1 MGIGDWN
8 DGMNSIGDEGRGE
21 SVWLGWFLCVVLEK
35 FAPVCLRMG
44 DEVRAAHYRKERE
57 RIMAAINEHA
67 WDGEW
72 YRRACTDE
80 GVWIGTNE
88 ARECRIDAI
97 AQSWSVIS
105 GGAPPERARKA
116 MGSFDRELV
125 DRGLMLAR
133 LLTPAFDKT
142 EPTPGYIQGYPPGLR
157 ENGAQYTH
165 GVIWSIVAWSALG
178 EGGKAAELFRLLN
191 PVSHAKSPGDVR
203 RYGGEP
209 YVMAADV
216 YTTDTYGGK
225 AGWTWYTGASGWM
238 YQAGLEW
245 ILGLSREGRELIVRP
260 RIPAEWPSY
269 AIRYRIGTSRLDIRV
284 LNPHRLNA
292 SEAVVVMNGG
302 QPSEASA
309 EARIPLPDDGG
320 HHRITLVLERRV
332 TESDIDSMHKY

>member
-216 YTTDTYGGK
+216 YDRHLRRQSGLDVVHRRFGLDVPGWAGVDSRAQPRGARADRASAHSGGVAFLCDPLPHRNVP
-225 AGWTWYTGASGWM
+225 AGHPRAQSASPERLGGGRRHERRAAVRSVRGGADSASG
-238 YQAGLEW
+238 
-245 ILGLSREGRELIVRP
+245 
-260 RIPAEWPSY
+260 
-269 AIRYRIGTSRLDIRV
+269 
-284 LNPHRLNA
+284 
-292 SEAVVVMNGG
+292 
-302 QPSEASA
+302 
-309 EARIPLPDDGG
+309 
-320 HHRITLVLERRV
+320 
-332 TESDIDSMHKY
+332 